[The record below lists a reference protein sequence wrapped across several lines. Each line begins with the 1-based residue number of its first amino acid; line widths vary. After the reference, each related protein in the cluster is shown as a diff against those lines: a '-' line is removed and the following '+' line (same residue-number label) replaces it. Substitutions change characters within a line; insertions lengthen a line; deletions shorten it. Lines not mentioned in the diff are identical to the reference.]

1 MPRPAGDGAG
11 ERSYEETNGP
21 VPRVDIFDENGLAQ
35 QTSGPPGDPR
45 GPPNQTA
52 GAAAIHDFDLT
63 NETLSNIS
71 PDMMGAMPGFVEAA
85 AQGAAHRYVN
95 MTAAERAPAR
105 KHTLCTPLPQHAPRR
120 LANRTPQA
128 LFDTQAT
135 AARSLLSLG
144 SLAARRQAKTASAPS
159 NSGPLCG
166 SFAHRA

>member
-21 VPRVDIFDENGLAQ
+21 VPRVDIFDEHGLAQ

-85 AQGAAHRYVN
+85 AQGAAHRLSQGF
-95 MTAAERAPAR
+95 AA
-105 KHTLCTPLPQHAPRR
+105 
-120 LANRTPQA
+120 
-128 LFDTQAT
+128 DG
-135 AARSLLSLG
+135 SLG
-144 SLAARRQAKTASAPS
+144 GPFSEHNPPEGKVFAGFLKGYTGIVWKTKV
-159 NSGPLCG
+159 
-166 SFAHRA
+166 